1 MSSSS
6 NKTIKV
12 IKARGAAALASISG
26 SALSSANNMPM
37 LSSISERLSIL
48 LPLNARQGT
57 LPPLTVNDHGVQT
70 VRYSDAL
77 ASLPSYCV
85 TGVAS
90 VPEMRSSIFI
100 AMDGELTKRIIHY
113 MLGGRSENT
122 VTENIPFTPI
132 DRGIA
137 KSIMERM
144 LLALAEAFSSVLKIT
159 PKIESTDIRPSF
171 ATVLSSVTPVTVLRQ
186 QVVCDGVEGQ
196 VTIVI
201 PRSALDPI
209 REMLSTLAVEVVDSE
224 EHWMHGLRQ
233 SASETPM
240 SVNAVIGSLDL
251 PIAKVLEWSRGTQL
265 VLPPIGHQTTKIVSN
280 ERVLAKGRVGRFNGR
295 MGVLVN
301 EVQDN
306 SSKSLLNEIG
316 GQKV

>member
-1 MSSSS
+1 VSSSS
-6 NKTIKV
+6 NKTIKP

-57 LPPLTVNDHGVQT
+57 LPPLTVSEHGVQT
-70 VRYSDAL
+70 IRYSEAV

-100 AMDGELTKRIIHY
+100 AMDGALTKRIIHY
-113 MLGGRSENT
+113 MLGGRSENA
-122 VTENIPFTPI
+122 VNEKSPFTPI

-137 KSIMERM
+137 KSVMERM
-144 LLALAEAFSSVLKIT
+144 LMAVAEAFTSVLKIT

-171 ATVLSSVTPVTVLRQ
+171 ATVLSSVTPVTVLKQ
-186 QVVCDGVEGQ
+186 EVVCDGVEGQ
-196 VTIVI
+196 VTVII

-209 REMLSTLAVEVVDSE
+209 RESLSTLAVEVVDSE
-224 EHWMHGLRQ
+224 EHWMNDLRQ

-240 SVNAVIGSLDL
+240 SVDAVIGSLEMPLAAILDW
-251 PIAKVLEWSRGTQL
+251 KRGTQL
-265 VLPPIGHQTTKIVSN
+265 ILPPIGHQTTKLVSN

-295 MGVLVN
+295 MGVLIN
-301 EVQDN
+301 EVQEKN
-306 SSKSLLNEIG
+306 AKGVLGEIG
-316 GQKV
+316 DQ

>member
-6 NKTIKV
+6 NKTAKP

-57 LPPLTVNDHGVQT
+57 LPPLTVNEHGVQT
-70 VRYSDAL
+70 IRYSDAV

-100 AMDGELTKRIIHY
+100 AMDGALTKRVIHY
-113 MLGGRSENT
+113 MLGGRSENA
-122 VTENIPFTPI
+122 VNEKSPFTPI

-137 KSIMERM
+137 KSVMERM
-144 LLALAEAFSSVLKIT
+144 LMAVAEAFTSVLKIT
-159 PKIESTDIRPSF
+159 PRIESTDIRPSF
-171 ATVLSSVTPVTVLRQ
+171 ATVLSSVTPVTVLKQ
-186 QVVCDGVEGQ
+186 EVVCDGVEGQ
-196 VTIVI
+196 VTVII

-209 REMLSTLAVEVVDSE
+209 RESLSTMAVEVMDSE
-224 EHWMHGLRQ
+224 EHWMNDLRQ

-240 SVNAVIGSLDL
+240 AVDAVIGSLEMPLSAILDW
-251 PIAKVLEWSRGTQL
+251 KRGTQL
-265 VLPPIGHQTTKIVSN
+265 ILPPIGHQTTKLVSN

-295 MGVLVN
+295 MGVLIN
-301 EVQDN
+301 EVQEKN
-306 SSKSLLNEIG
+306 AKGVLGEIG
-316 GQKV
+316 GQ